1 MRYISTSSDK
11 INKKLLIV
19 RAQFF
24 KRNTYD
30 YKCTGAKNV
39 NLTIIDSWCYL
50 STYLVILRCDYYA
63 VRSATFDAESVRIKG
78 LNLEE
83 MFRFH

>member
-1 MRYISTSSDK
+1 MHRCNEY
-11 INKKLLIV
+11 
-19 RAQFF
+19 
-24 KRNTYD
+24 
-30 YKCTGAKNV
+30 
-39 NLTIIDSWCYL
+39 LTIIDSWCYL
-50 STYLVILRCDYYA
+50 STYLVILTCDYYA